1 MSDSLFNT
9 IRDCVSKLQRN
20 TRQSSVEIDLEELYP
35 DALTAWGVE
44 NPSDLEYRVE
54 LSRRMAL
61 AFDDSDQ
68 IILLDDVALVVP
80 ESQRVM
86 LLGLR
91 CFDRSL
97 LSALWLSTGFR
108 CGGKII
114 VYSPPNAVEMSNY
127 LKLKKLMEERLQR
140 SIQIQI
146 LYEDENGQLLELI
159 QIFQNNPKQYT
170 EICETFAQRSP
181 DDFHSDFH
189 VQALKRHMD
198 KILEGVSRSFVF
210 PYEMTEFHR
219 QEFQSYSD
227 RLKFPDEPDNDKAK
241 HNFFLRSQAFTALP
255 KLVAAAPDGT
265 VISNYEQYNKA
276 IEHLDPI
283 HTENTSQNIRVN
295 SNHRAKEIEAIF
307 FSYVCYRYL
316 LEL

>member
-1 MSDSLFNT
+1 LDA
-9 IRDCVSKLQRN
+9 
-20 TRQSSVEIDLEELYP
+20 LYP
-35 DALTAWGVE
+35 DALAAWGVE
-44 NPSDLEYRVE
+44 NPADLGYRVE

-68 IILLDDVALVVP
+68 IILLEDIALVIP
-80 ESQRVM
+80 ESQRGM

-91 CFDRSL
+91 CYDRSL
-97 LSALWLSTGFR
+97 LSALWLSSGFR
-108 CGGKII
+108 SGGKII
-114 VYSPPNAVEMSNY
+114 VYSPPNAVELSNY
-127 LKLKKLMEERLQR
+127 LKLKKLMEERLSR
-140 SIQIQI
+140 SIPIQV
-146 LYEDENGQLLELI
+146 LYEDEKGQLLELI
-159 QIFQNNPKQYT
+159 QIFESNPKKYT

-181 DDFHSDFH
+181 NDFHSDFH

-198 KILEGVSRSFVF
+198 QILQGVNRSFVF

-227 RLKFPDEPDNDKAK
+227 RLKFPDAPDNDKAK

-276 IEHLDPI
+276 IEHIDPI

-295 SNHRAKEIEAIF
+295 FNCLVKETEAIF
-307 FSYVCYRYL
+307 FLMSIIGICSSCDSSY
-316 LEL
+316 